1 MAQARSCPQSDQVF
15 PPQKLRNPSRLES
28 TPSEGG
34 IQVGISLLKWGG
46 MIGSRDYQA
55 TGSLAQ
61 SRACVYKTRPLGA
74 KLCAGGLA
82 VHFHPG
88 PVASEQEDQVHRR
101 RSQSRS
107 QLRGPMQGVRSTNT
121 CARGAICMRR
131 APKTQLPFPPRTC
144 PTGVLPCK
152 QARNRTETK
161 DQRSSR
167 FLGCKSWS
175 RLLLFLDVSRT
186 WEPHRGLGRL
196 FVQSEQGGLTFVY
209 FFFFFFLPIAR
220 SPPI

>member
-1 MAQARSCPQSDQVF
+1 MRGRTCGAL
-15 PPQKLRNPSRLES
+15 PPWPSRFGTRGPG
-28 TPSEGG
+28 TPPPKS
-34 IQVGISLLKWGG
+34 
-46 MIGSRDYQA
+46 
-55 TGSLAQ
+55 
-61 SRACVYKTRPLGA
+61 
-74 KLCAGGLA
+74 
-82 VHFHPG
+82 
-88 PVASEQEDQVHRR
+88 
-101 RSQSRS
+101 SRS

-175 RLLLFLDVSRT
+175 RPLLFLDVSRT